1 MSHRMSHPAA
11 ACTGPKPGGDARR
24 MPTRRPAAAHL
35 AELRSRDGLVPVCSW
50 CRKARTGAGIWTP
63 VEAGL
68 LEGAGVV
75 LTHGVCPDCAQELLA
90 PKHEPP
96 HEAA

>member
-1 MSHRMSHPAA
+1 MSHSMSQPAA
-11 ACTGPKPGGDARR
+11 ARMGLKPGGEARR
-24 MPTRRPAAAHL
+24 VSARRAAAARL

-63 VEAGL
+63 VEPSL
-68 LEGAGVV
+68 LEGAGVA

-90 PKHEPP
+90 QTHEHP